1 VAQAVKGM
9 AVIFSGCPL
18 EGEIPDLDFASFT
31 LNGAKELGDKPALID
46 ALPAGR

>member
-1 VAQAVKGM
+1 M
-9 AVIFSGCPL
+9 AVIYSGGPL

-31 LNGAKELGDKPALID
+31 LRRAKELGDKPALID

>member
-1 VAQAVKGM
+1 M
-9 AVIFSGCPL
+9 AVISSGGPL

-31 LNGAKELGDKPALID
+31 LHRAKELGDKPALID